1 MLKELIG
8 IVVFAGMVSLA
19 GCSTV
24 PDASSETPEREVAQA
39 EAETL
44 KGETD
49 GTEKTPEQKGA
60 EPEDEQS
67 GDGQAGDAA
76 TQDKSKSIVV
86 YYSRTGDNY
95 SVGNIEVGNT
105 AKIALEI
112 VKQTGADRFEIVP
125 EKAYPAVYKA
135 CTEVAQEETNANA
148 RPKSATTLEHFEQYD
163 TVYLGYPIWWGD
175 MPMVV
180 YTFIES
186 YDFDNK
192 TVIPFN
198 THEGSGQAGT
208 WGNLRKALPKA
219 TVKDGLVMTGSTAQ
233 NDPDEV
239 ARQVKALLQKD

>member
-8 IVVFAGMVSLA
+8 IAVFAGMISMT

-24 PDASSETPEREVAQA
+24 PEASSETPDREVAQP
-39 EAETL
+39 EAETP

-49 GTEKTPEQKGA
+49 DTGNASEQKGA

-67 GDGQAGDAA
+67 GDSQAEDAA
-76 TQDKSKSIVV
+76 AQDKSKSIVV

-135 CTEVAQEETNANA
+135 CTEVAQEEKNANA
-148 RPKSATTLEHFEQYD
+148 RPKIATTIEDFAQYD

-239 ARQVKALLQKD
+239 ERQVKALLQKD

>member
-8 IVVFAGMVSLA
+8 IVVFAGMVSMA

-39 EAETL
+39 EAETP

-135 CTEVAQEETNANA
+135 CTEVAQEEKNANA
-148 RPKSATTLEHFEQYD
+148 RPKIATTLEHFEQYD